1 MFHLTQTKQGIF
13 ALELSRRIGV
23 TYNTAWEIRSQAQA
37 GDAEA
42 RVQQAA
48 RRRVEM
54 DDAYL
59 GGERSGGTRVVTGG
73 LGCFRGVADA
83 GCMHE
88 AIVTGSGGKAARHPS
103 FRAIDTAHGNI
114 KTGIVATFHASAL
127 KHAPRRLAEFA
138 WRFDRRY
145 DLPAI
150 IPRLGWVA
158 AQTPPMP
165 YHLLKMAEVCG

>member
-1 MFHLTQTKQGIF
+1 
-13 ALELSRRIGV
+13 
-23 TYNTAWEIRSQAQA
+23 
-37 GDAEA
+37 
-42 RVQQAA
+42 
-48 RRRVEM
+48 M
-54 DDAYL
+54 DDANL
-59 GGERSGGTRVVTGG
+59 GGERSGGTRVVTDG

-88 AIVTGSGGKAARHPS
+88 AIVTGSGGKAARPPS
-103 FRAIDTAHGNI
+103 FRV
-114 KTGIVATFHASAL
+114 IVATFHASAL

-145 DLPAI
+145 DLPAM

-165 YHLLKMAEVCG
+165 YHLLKMAEVYG